1 MTRRLRIMS
10 VVGTRPNFMKMAPV
24 IRELGMQREAFHHLL
39 VHTGQHYDYE
49 LSQVF
54 IEQLGVGQP
63 DFFLGAGSGT
73 RADQV
78 ARVME
83 RLAPILRA
91 TRPDL
96 VLVPGDVNST
106 LASTLAAA
114 MVGIPVGHVEAGLRC
129 FDSALPEEIN
139 RIVVDSLSRLLFIH
153 SPEARENLVREG
165 CDEGTIHYVGNT
177 MIDTLLGLIEQVE
190 ALDAPASLGLERSSY
205 LAVTLHRH
213 WLFGNEDLLR
223 TILVRLAELSEEL
236 PVIFPM
242 HPRTRAMV
250 DGLGIGIDAPGFRL
264 LPSLGYLEFLGL
276 LAAARAVLTDSGGIQ
291 EETTFLGIPCFT
303 LRPSTERPIT
313 VEMGTNVILGL
324 DPHRI
329 ADVPRLLRDWDHA
342 SVRIPPLWDG
352 NAAKRIVEAL
362 GTSAEIWECRSRD
375 VGSGR
380 EPRGEATEQ
389 G

>member
-1 MTRRLRIMS
+1 
-10 VVGTRPNFMKMAPV
+10 
-24 IRELGMQREAFHHLL
+24 
-39 VHTGQHYDYE
+39 
-49 LSQVF
+49 
-54 IEQLGVGQP
+54 
-63 DFFLGAGSGT
+63 
-73 RADQV
+73 
-78 ARVME
+78 
-83 RLAPILRA
+83 
-91 TRPDL
+91 
-96 VLVPGDVNST
+96 
-106 LASTLAAA
+106 

-177 MIDTLLGLIEQVE
+177 MIDTLLGLIAQVE

-213 WLFGNEDLLR
+213 WLFGSEDLLR

-303 LRPSTERPIT
+303 LRPNTERPIT
-313 VEMGTNVILGL
+313 VEMGTNVVLGL

-329 ADVPRLLRDWDHA
+329 ADIPRLLQDWDHA

-362 GTSAEIWECRSRD
+362 GTSAETWECRSRD
-375 VGSGR
+375 VSSGQK
-380 EPRGEATEQ
+380 PRGEATEQ